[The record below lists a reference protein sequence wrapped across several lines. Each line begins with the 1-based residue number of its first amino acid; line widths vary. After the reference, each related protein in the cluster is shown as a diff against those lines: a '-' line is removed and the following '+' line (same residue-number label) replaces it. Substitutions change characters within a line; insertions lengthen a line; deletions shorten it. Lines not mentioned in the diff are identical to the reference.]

1 MLVGSPATTGQTKD
15 QVAGF
20 CAIASICLFD
30 GNAPPTNPNESYI
43 SYWVGSYSDIDGL
56 RWSPDGLF
64 LLFSYRKDV
73 LVLKPNYP
81 SILGWDAV
89 ALTHD
94 HTMSSDANARWDQ
107 GIGACPMVTLVT
119 SNPGYN
125 QMAQDM
131 LAIGKG
137 SGLYIHAGPTFN
149 AVKAKSSPTAS
160 DPDVILWGRSVTVT
174 ARMEFGTG
182 ALKQVWYEI
191 DHPFG
196 NFPDQK
202 KGWIAG
208 RINDKNYIGTNGDPC
223 PTYPLPQTLTFP
235 YDRVGATMYAVAHA
249 YQNFTLG
256 SLELNV
262 PPQSTNPNAARV
274 TGRYKSSLVATYIP
288 SFTLIP
294 FADIK
299 YDPSKLSFSQV
310 GKTGSTFFTSEA
322 IWMGGLPM
330 TRIEAND
337 NQCNSASNQDG
348 NTSSWR
354 YCSNT
359 KFSTIAWSQ
368 HQRLLTY
375 YGKTILPGVSEINDL
390 ISGKG
395 TKSTVIF
402 RNAKRAD
409 APSAFKSIAEDS
421 FDIDSINLKGG
432 GDIQLDKTGMS
443 DWSKKVLKWLSAGDY
458 VFIDSGPTAQ
468 QGVGGPDFHGFLV
481 VGWGEVKTCLDA
493 LNSVYKLSTGSTIR
507 DFLVVDLTRVSSPDV
522 NVIPYVVDFPGVGKS
537 GLQSSRPRPFYCS
550 AYQDQTVNNPNR
562 FADRHSWWFV
572 QLPTAVSISPSQ
584 LGDLSNWTWTG
595 ADGVLP

>member
-1 MLVGSPATTGQTKD
+1 
-15 QVAGF
+15 
-20 CAIASICLFD
+20 
-30 GNAPPTNPNESYI
+30 
-43 SYWVGSYSDIDGL
+43 
-56 RWSPDGLF
+56 
-64 LLFSYRKDV
+64 
-73 LVLKPNYP
+73 
-81 SILGWDAV
+81 
-89 ALTHD
+89 
-94 HTMSSDANARWDQ
+94 MSSDANARWDQ

-131 LAIGKG
+131 LAIGNS
-137 SGLYIHAGPTFN
+137 SGLYVHAGPTFN

-208 RINDKNYIGTNGDPC
+208 KINDKNYIGPNGDPC

-256 SLELNV
+256 SLDLNV

-288 SFTLIP
+288 SSTLIP

-330 TRIEAND
+330 TRVNSDD
-337 NQCNSASNQDG
+337 NNCNSPVNQNG
-348 NTSSWR
+348 NTSSSR
-354 YCSNT
+354 YCSDQ
-359 KFSTIAWSQ
+359 KLPTIAWSQ
-368 HQRLLTY
+368 HQRLLY
-375 YGKTILPGVSEINDL
+375 YYANPILPGVKEVNNL

-395 TKSTVIF
+395 TLSAVIF
-402 RNAKRAD
+402 RYETKIQPGVFNKIAK
-409 APSAFKSIAEDS
+409 PSFGREDIHLRS
-421 FDIDSINLKGG
+421 GGKDSLNKQKI
-432 GDIQLDKTGMS
+432 S
-443 DWSKKVLKWLSAGDY
+443 DWSKDNLEWLSAGDY
-458 VFIDSGPTAQ
+458 VFIDSGPKAQ
-468 QGVGGPDFHGFLV
+468 QGVGGGDFHGFLV
-481 VGWGEVKTCLDA
+481 IGWGEVKTCLDA
-493 LNSVYKLSTGSTIR
+493 LNSVYKLSTGSTVK
-507 DFLVVDLTRVSSPDV
+507 DFLVVDLTYVSSPDV
-522 NVIPYVVDFPGVGKS
+522 NVTPYVVDFPGVGKS

-550 AYQDQTVNNPNR
+550 AYEDITVNKPAY
-562 FADRHSWWFV
+562 FAAPHNWWFV